1 MRSLLTVL
9 FVLLSAAA
17 MVVAVPTLWS
27 TVNVV
32 SADGFAA
39 AAASAAEKP
48 EVQKFFA
55 DQIADEVA
63 QSTDLPIAGA
73 AVEPLATSYT
83 QSPSFVADFT
93 EIARQQHE
101 WLFTEPAPDTSPHE
115 MDLDITPMVN
125 QVLSQAPIPV
135 RVDHALTIPVDQS
148 RLTAGSMVETGRQV
162 TLVGWLSLL
171 VAVIA
176 ALIAIVSGRNR
187 LAVVAWLGLG
197 AILAGVVSVLASQ
210 YLQSRASDSVS
221 GSDLST
227 QQTVEVVA
235 GDVLHGLTV
244 TSWIVAAAGLAVTL
258 IAAVAMLV
266 TGRR

>member
-9 FVLLSAAA
+9 FVLLAAAA
-17 MVVAVPTLWS
+17 MIVAVPTMWS
-27 TVNVV
+27 TVHVV
-32 SADGFAA
+32 SADGFAD
-39 AAASAAEKP
+39 AASRAAEKP
-48 EVQKFFA
+48 EVQEFFA
-55 DQIADEVA
+55 AQIADEVA

-73 AVEPLATSYT
+73 AVAPLATSYT
-83 QSPSFVADFT
+83 QSPAFVTDFT

-101 WLFTEPAPDTSPHE
+101 WLFTEPAPGTSPHE

-125 QVLSQAPIPV
+125 QVLSQSPVPV
-135 RVDHALTIPVDQS
+135 RIDHALTIEVDQS

-162 TLVGWLSLL
+162 TLIGWLSLL
-171 VAVIA
+171 VAAIA
-176 ALIAIVSGRNR
+176 ALIALVLGRNR
-187 LAVVAWLGLG
+187 SAVVAWLGLG

-210 YLQSRASDSVS
+210 YLQSRAADSVS

-227 QQTVEVVA
+227 QQTVKVVA

-244 TSWIVAAAGLAVTL
+244 TSWVVAAVGLAVTL

-266 TGRR
+266 VGRR